1 MDITCHLGTFFIC
14 SEIICLECFFCVF
27 AYRLPGRVSVVR
39 KLREAFDMG
48 GSRPSLADVD
58 VHSVASLLKSY
69 LCDLPQPIIPIAHY
83 DRVMH
88 IVTRERPLDAEAAI
102 TALSDAI
109 QQLPRVNYMLLRYLC
124 EFLHNVAQFS
134 EVNRMTATNLAM
146 VFSPC
151 IIKPEIDDPAL
162 LAGTAM
168 NRTTAV
174 CDMIEHFRCIF
185 ATNGDGESD
194 AHVCSIPSVV
204 DVTADVNKQETHS
217 LLNGSV
223 MQMPPDILMDA
234 GHSVDELEENSEE
247 INCSDLRP
255 SVLDASDSVLP
266 QLSTDTAEPVTEVD
280 SQLVVMLQQQLQA
293 ERRSVCELHEQLT
306 AERVKAARQAELMAK
321 KLDEERTATA
331 SAVMRVV
338 ELQTKLQQYSVKYG
352 LLD

>member
-1 MDITCHLGTFFIC
+1 MFVLCVC
-14 SEIICLECFFCVF
+14 II
-27 AYRLPGRVSVVR
+27 YRLPGRVSVVR

-48 GSRPSLADVD
+48 GSRPSLDDVD

-69 LCDLPQPIIPIAHY
+69 LCDLPQPIIPVAHY

-109 QQLPRVNYMLLRYLC
+109 QQLPRANYNLLCYLC
-124 EFLHNVAQFS
+124 EFLHNVAQCS

-162 LAGTAM
+162 LAGTAV

-174 CDMIEHFRCIF
+174 GDMIEHFRCIF
-185 ATNGDGESD
+185 PMNGDSKSD

-204 DVTADVNKQETHS
+204 DITADVNRQETHS
-217 LLNGSV
+217 MLNGSV

-234 GHSVDELEENSEE
+234 GHSVDELEENSQ
-247 INCSDLRP
+247 LRP
-255 SVLDASDSVLP
+255 SVLDVSDSVLP
-266 QLSTDTAEPVTEVD
+266 QLSTNTAQPVTEVGR
-280 SQLVVMLQQQLQA
+280 QLHLNVLMLQQQLQG
-293 ERRSVCELHEQLT
+293 ERRTVCELREQLV
-306 AERVKAARQAELMAK
+306 AERVKAAQQAELMAK
-321 KLDEERTATA
+321 KLDDERTATA

-338 ELQTKLQQYSVKYG
+338 ELQTKLQQYSVKFG
-352 LLD
+352 PLT

>member
-1 MDITCHLGTFFIC
+1 MFVL
-14 SEIICLECFFCVF
+14 CVCIL
-27 AYRLPGRVSVVR
+27 YRLPGRVSVVR

-48 GSRPSLADVD
+48 GSRPSLDDVD

-69 LCDLPQPIIPIAHY
+69 LCDLPQPIIPVAHY

-88 IVTRERPLDAEAAI
+88 ITTRERPLDAEAAI

-109 QQLPRVNYMLLRYLC
+109 QQMPCANYNLLCYLC
-124 EFLHNVAQFS
+124 EFLHNVAQCS

-162 LAGTAM
+162 LAGTAV

-174 CDMIEHFRCIF
+174 GDMIEHFRCIF
-185 ATNGDGESD
+185 QKMNGDSKSD
-194 AHVCSIPSVV
+194 AHDCSIPS
-204 DVTADVNKQETHS
+204 ADVNRQETHS

-234 GHSVDELEENSEE
+234 GHSVDELEKKSE
-247 INCSDLRP
+247 LGPR
-255 SVLDASDSVLP
+255 VLDVSESVVP
-266 QLSTDTAEPVTEVD
+266 QLSTNAVQPVTEVGR
-280 SQLVVMLQQQLQA
+280 QLHLKVLMLQQQLQA
-293 ERRSVCELHEQLT
+293 ERRSACELGEQLA
-306 AERVKAARQAELMAK
+306 AERVKAAQQAELMAK
-321 KLDEERTATA
+321 KLDDERTATA

-338 ELQTKLQQYSVKYG
+338 ELQTKLQQYSERFG
-352 LLD
+352 PLS

>member
-1 MDITCHLGTFFIC
+1 MFVLCVC
-14 SEIICLECFFCVF
+14 II
-27 AYRLPGRVSVVR
+27 YRLPGRVSVVR

-48 GSRPSLADVD
+48 GSRPSLDDVD

-69 LCDLPQPIIPIAHY
+69 LCDLPQPIIPVAHY

-109 QQLPRVNYMLLRYLC
+109 QQLPRANYNLLCYLC
-124 EFLHNVAQFS
+124 EFLHNVAQCS

-162 LAGTAM
+162 LAGTAV

-174 CDMIEHFRCIF
+174 GDMIEHFRCIF
-185 ATNGDGESD
+185 PMNGDSKSD

-204 DVTADVNKQETHS
+204 DITADVNRQETHS
-217 LLNGSV
+217 VLNGSV
-223 MQMPPDILMDA
+223 TPDILMDA
-234 GHSVDELEENSEE
+234 GHSVDELEENSQ
-247 INCSDLRP
+247 LRP
-255 SVLDASDSVLP
+255 SVLDVSDSVLP
-266 QLSTDTAEPVTEVD
+266 QLSTNTAQPVTEVGR
-280 SQLVVMLQQQLQA
+280 QLHLNVLMLQQQLQG
-293 ERRSVCELHEQLT
+293 ERRTVCELREQLV
-306 AERVKAARQAELMAK
+306 AERVKAAQQAELMAK
-321 KLDEERTATA
+321 KLDDERTATA

-338 ELQTKLQQYSVKYG
+338 ELQTKLQQYSVKFG
-352 LLD
+352 PLT